1 MSARL
6 DRRVALW
13 ALLAIPG
20 LLQLGLLL
28 YTVARRFAYPFDLE
42 WMEGGLLAH
51 ADRLAQ
57 GQSIYPPPSIEF
69 IPYLYT
75 PLYPALLAGLGS
87 VFGLSY
93 QLGRALS
100 IAAILAVVALM
111 AVALRR
117 SARAASPAPAAVPAA
132 WCGACLAAGV
142 FAATYPWV
150 EGWYDLVR
158 ADTMFLPMAI
168 SGLLLLDSRARAGTG
183 WRGQLGVAG
192 AAALLALSYFCK
204 QIGVFYVAAG
214 GALLLCWNWRRV
226 PVYVATAGAIGL
238 GGTAILDR
246 VTDGWFWSYV
256 YEVPRGHDFS
266 FDRFFDSFVNVWG
279 HFPLVTAAIALGLAA
294 VLGTWA
300 TARQRPAG
308 AGPFLFWSFVFA
320 VSCVVGAIG
329 WGKQW
334 AHFNHY
340 MPAMTT
346 GGLAAGTALPAL
358 AGCAEAWRKRAWAR
372 QAVPAAVAAL
382 LGVQLVASTWDVRPF
397 IPAQRDV
404 AAGRALIERLRE
416 LGGAGELYVPYH
428 PWYARMAGQQALH
441 AHRMG
446 LMDVGHGDRWDI
458 AGLDQAFR
466 DHRFAAVILD
476 NRPPDWEL
484 GEFTRH
490 YRPDDRIP
498 ESMRPRLF
506 TGAKVVPDMIWVP
519 IDTAVP
525 PGATMLFDFEQGQLR
540 DWDSEGTAWGKRPV
554 RAPVRDQGQV
564 SGWRGRYFVTSM
576 HGGDQATGILTSPP
590 FRVTGSRL
598 TFRMSGGRDP
608 SLRIELVLAGGAGA
622 GKSVLTATSDI
633 DSERMREVSWDV
645 RPFQGQQARLVL
657 VDQATGAWGHLNAD
671 DFLLW
676 PQ

>member
-1 MSARL
+1 MNARL
-6 DRRVALW
+6 PTRTLLW
-13 ALLAIPG
+13 ALLAVPG
-20 LLQLGLLL
+20 LWQLGLLL
-28 YTVARRFAYPFDLE
+28 YTVALRFAYPYDLE

-100 IAAILAVVALM
+100 VASILTVVTLM

-117 SARAASPAPAAVPAA
+117 SARAASPAPDAVPAA
-132 WCGACLAAGV
+132 WCGVCLAAGA

-158 ADTMFLPMAI
+158 ADTMFLPMALG
-168 SGLLLLDSRARAGTG
+168 GLLLLDSRARAGTG

-192 AAALLALSYFCK
+192 AAALLALSFFCK

-238 GGTAILDR
+238 GGSAILVH

-256 YEVPRGHDFS
+256 YEIPRGHDFNI
-266 FDRFFDSFVNVWG
+266 DRFLVSFVNIWG
-279 HFPLVTAAIALGLAA
+279 HFPLVTAAVVLGLGA

-300 TARQRPAG
+300 RARQRPAG

-346 GGLAAGTALPAL
+346 GALAAGASLPAL
-358 AGCAEAWRKRAWAR
+358 AGCALAWRRAWAR
-372 QAVPAAVAAL
+372 RPLPAAVAAL
-382 LGVQLVASTWDVRPF
+382 LGVQLVVSTWDPRPF
-397 IPAQRDV
+397 IPAQHDV
-404 AAGRALIERLRE
+404 AAGQALIEHLRA
-416 LGGAGELYVPYH
+416 LRAGGDLYVPYH

-446 LMDVGHGDRWDI
+446 LLDVGHGDHWDI
-458 AGLDQAFR
+458 AGLDEAFR

-484 GEFTRH
+484 GDFTQH
-490 YRPDDRIP
+490 YRPDERIP

-506 TGAKVVPDMIWVP
+506 TGAKVVPDMVWVP

-525 PGATMLFDFEQGQLR
+525 EGATMLFDFEQGHLR
-540 DWDSEGTAWGKRPV
+540 GWDREGTAWGKRAVRGPV
-554 RAPVRDQGQV
+554 GDQGPVPDQV

-576 HGGDQATGILTSPP
+576 HGGDEATGILTSPL
-590 FRVTGSRL
+590 FRVTGGRL
-598 TFRMSGGRDP
+598 TFHMAGGRDS
-608 SLRIELVLAGGAGA
+608 SLRIELVTAD
-622 GKSVLTATSDI
+622 GKTARTATNDI
-633 DSERMREVSWDV
+633 DGERMRQVSWDV
-645 RPFQGQQARLVL
+645 RPIQGQEARLVL
-657 VDQATGAWGHLNAD
+657 VDQATGSWGHLNAD

-676 PQ
+676 SE